1 MSEKRCNFAKI
12 FAMEQSIRQN
22 YIAEVQQI
30 RNAINISRYR
40 AAKLANAEMLRLY
53 YSVGKFISLNTRN
66 AKWGT
71 GALKSISNQLQQE
84 MPGLKGFSEGNM
96 RKMRLFYEAWQPVFE
111 PQAEN
116 TFGLLPIADHIEL
129 FDFRSPLANKIRS
142 TLPNELESAENQ
154 AIVKRSPLANE
165 LGNEKCSPE
174 ANELDAADIEQFL
187 RVGFTM
193 HVDIIAQTEND
204 AERWFYIRK
213 VARDFIGKRQLHQ
226 MLTSDLYH
234 QHGSMPSNFALTLPD
249 DKQRQVAMQT
259 FKEDNVLDFL
269 KIPNPDLVDELDVEE
284 QIVKNVKN
292 FMMSLGGEFAFMGEQ
307 YRLIV
312 NGRERKLD
320 LLFYHRRMRCLVAIE
335 LKGGEFQPEYAGK
348 LNYYLSAL
356 DSLVKLPEENP
367 SIGILLCRDKD
378 NTEVE
383 FTLRDM
389 SKPMGVATY
398 RSSQEL
404 PEQYRNALPS
414 AEDLKRL
421 L

>member
-1 MSEKRCNFAKI
+1 
-12 FAMEQSIRQN
+12 MEQSIRQN

-30 RNAINISRYR
+30 REAISVSRYR

-66 AKWGT
+66 AQWGT

-84 MPGLKGFSEGNM
+84 LPGLKGFSEGNM
-96 RKMRLFYEAWQPVFE
+96 RKMRLFYEVWQPVFE
-111 PQAEN
+111 PQAGH
-116 TFGLLPIADHIEL
+116 TIGVIPVTDHIEL
-129 FDFRSPLANKIRS
+129 FDFRSPLAN
-142 TLPNELESAENQ
+142 ELE
-154 AIVKRSPLANE
+154 
-165 LGNEKCSPE
+165 NEKCSPV
-174 ANELDAADIEQFL
+174 ANELDATDIEQFL

-193 HVDIIAQTEND
+193 HIDIIAQTEND
-204 AERWFYIRK
+204 AERWFYIKK

-234 QHGSMPSNFALTLPD
+234 QHGSMPSNFELTLPD
-249 DKQRQVAMQT
+249 EKQRQVAMQT

-269 KIPNPDLVDELDVEE
+269 KIPNPDLIDELDVEE

-335 LKGGEFQPEYAGK
+335 LKGGEFMPEYAGK

-356 DSLVKLPEENP
+356 DSLVKLPDENP

-398 RSSQEL
+398 RSSEEL
-404 PEQYRNALPS
+404 PEHYRNALPS

>member
-1 MSEKRCNFAKI
+1 MIEL
-12 FAMEQSIRQN
+12 RQN
-22 YIAEVQQI
+22 YIDEVKQI
-30 RNAINISRYR
+30 REAISVSRYR
-40 AAKLANAEMLRLY
+40 AAKLANGETLRLY

-66 AKWGT
+66 AKWGS

-111 PQAEN
+111 PQDN
-116 TFGLLPIADHIEL
+116 VMGIVPVTKHIEL
-129 FDFRSPLANKIRS
+129 IDFRSAMPNIIRS
-142 TLPNELESAENQ
+142 QGVNELENTENQ
-154 AIVKRSPLANE
+154 SVEKRSQA
-165 LGNEKCSPE
+165 
-174 ANELDAADIEQFL
+174 ANELDEGLLRSFL
-187 RVGFTM
+187 VVGFDNHM
-193 HVDIIAQTEND
+193 RIISSVQTLDEQIFYV
-204 AERWFYIRK
+204 ERC
-213 VARDFIGKRQLHQ
+213 AREFWGRESLKSALRNNLYRQQ
-226 MLTSDLYH
+226 
-234 QHGSMPSNFALTLPD
+234 GSMPSNFALTIPD
-249 DKQRQVAMQT
+249 EKQRQVAMQT

-269 KIPNPDLVDELDVEE
+269 VIENPDLVDELNVEE

-307 YRLIV
+307 YRIIV
-312 NGRERKLD
+312 NGKERKLD

-398 RSSQEL
+398 HSTSEL
-404 PEQYRNALPS
+404 PEMYRNALPS
-414 AEDLKRL
+414 AEDLKKL

>member
-1 MSEKRCNFAKI
+1 MI
-12 FAMEQSIRQN
+12 QGIRRN
-22 YIAEVQQI
+22 YIEEVKQI
-30 RNAINISRYR
+30 REAISISRYR
-40 AAKLANAEMLRLY
+40 AAKLANGETLRLY

-66 AKWGT
+66 AQWGS

-111 PQAEN
+111 PHSEN
-116 TFGLLPIADHIEL
+116 TFGIVPVAEHIEL
-129 FDFRSPLANKIRS
+129 IDFRSPAANIIRS
-142 TLPNELESAENQ
+142 QP
-154 AIVKRSPLANE
+154 ANE
-165 LGNEKCSPE
+165 LQDTGSKVITKRSALPNGLNEAKRSAVP
-174 ANELDAADIEQFL
+174 NELDAADIECFL
-187 RVGFTM
+187 RVSFTAHM
-193 HVDIIAQTEND
+193 ELVDYEIE
-204 AERWFYIRK
+204 ERWFYIRK
-213 VARDFIGKRQLHQ
+213 TATDFLGYRQLHQ
-226 MLTSDLYH
+226 LLTSDLYH
-234 QHGSMPSNFALTLPD
+234 QQGSMPNNFAWTIPD
-249 DKQRQVAMQT
+249 EKQRQVAMLT
-259 FKEDNVLDFL
+259 FKEDNVLNFL
-269 KIPNPDLVDELDVEE
+269 TIDNPDLVDEHNVEA

-307 YRLIV
+307 YRIIV
-312 NGRERKLD
+312 NGKERKLD

-389 SKPMGVATY
+389 TKPMGVATY
-398 RSSQEL
+398 HSTNEL
-404 PEQYRNALPS
+404 PELYRNALPS
-414 AEDLKRL
+414 VEDLKKL
-421 L
+421 I

>member
-1 MSEKRCNFAKI
+1 MRKF

-129 FDFRSPLANKIRS
+129 FDFRS
-142 TLPNELESAENQ
+142 TLQNELESAENQ

-165 LGNEKCSPE
+165 L
-174 ANELDAADIEQFL
+174 DAADVEQFL

-193 HVDIIAQTEND
+193 HIDIIAQTEND

-226 MLTSDLYH
+226 MLASDLYH

>member
-1 MSEKRCNFAKI
+1 
-12 FAMEQSIRQN
+12 MEQSIRQN
-22 YIAEVQQI
+22 YINEVKKI
-30 RNAINISRYR
+30 REAISICRYR
-40 AAKLANAEMLRLY
+40 AAKLANGETLRLY

-66 AKWGT
+66 AKWGS

-84 MPGLKGFSEGNM
+84 MPGLTGFSEGNM

-111 PQAEN
+111 PQAES
-116 TFGLLPIADHIEL
+116 TFTVVPVVEQIEL
-129 FDFRSPLANKIRS
+129 IDFRSQVANEI
-142 TLPNELESAENQ
+142 ESA
-154 AIVKRSPLANE
+154 KRSQA
-165 LGNEKCSPE
+165 
-174 ANELDAADIEQFL
+174 ANELDEELLRCFL
-187 RVGFTM
+187 VVGFDNHM
-193 HVDIIAQTEND
+193 RIISNAQTLDEQIFYV
-204 AERWFYIRK
+204 ERC
-213 VARDFIGKRQLHQ
+213 AREFWGRESLKNALRNN
-226 MLTSDLYH
+226 LYH
-234 QHGSMPSNFALTLPD
+234 QQGSMPSNFALTIPD
-249 DKQRQVAMQT
+249 EKQRQVAMQT

-269 KIPNPDLVDELDVEE
+269 VIENPDLVDELNVEE

-307 YRLIV
+307 YRIIV
-312 NGRERKLD
+312 NGKERKLD

-389 SKPMGVATY
+389 TKPMGVATY
-398 RSSQEL
+398 HSTSEL
-404 PEQYRNALPS
+404 PEMYRDALPS

-421 L
+421 M

>member
-1 MSEKRCNFAKI
+1 MRSVSCVCPKKVVTLRKF

-30 RNAINISRYR
+30 REAISVSRYR

-84 MPGLKGFSEGNM
+84 LPGLKGFSEGNM

-116 TFGLLPIADHIEL
+116 TLGVIPITDHIEL
-129 FDFRSPLANKIRS
+129 FDFRS
-142 TLPNELESAENQ
+142 TLPNELEGTEDLPV
-154 AIVKRSPLANE
+154 VKRSQVANE
-165 LGNEKCSPE
+165 LEKSKRSQA
-174 ANELDAADIEQFL
+174 ANELDEELLRCFL
-187 RVGFTM
+187 VVGFDNHM
-193 HVDIIAQTEND
+193 RIISNVQTLNEQI
-204 AERWFYIRK
+204 FY
-213 VARDFIGKRQLHQ
+213 VEHCAREFWGRESLKNALRN
-226 MLTSDLYH
+226 DLYH
-234 QHGSMPSNFALTLPD
+234 QHGSMPSNFELTLPD
-249 DKQRQVAMQT
+249 EKQRQVAMQT

-269 KIPNPDLVDELDVEE
+269 KIPNPDLIDELDVEE

-335 LKGGEFQPEYAGK
+335 LKGGEFMPEYAGK

>member
-1 MSEKRCNFAKI
+1 
-12 FAMEQSIRQN
+12 MEQSIRQN
-22 YIAEVQQI
+22 YLEEVKQI
-30 RNAINISRYR
+30 REAISVTRYR
-40 AAKLANAEMLRLY
+40 AAKLANGETLRLY

-66 AKWGT
+66 AKWGS

-111 PQAEN
+111 PQTED
-116 TFGLLPIADHIEL
+116 TFGILPIMEHIEL
-129 FDFRSPLANKIRS
+129 FDFRSPLAD
-142 TLPNELESAENQ
+142 ELESAENQ
-154 AIVKRSPLANE
+154 AAEKRSALPNE
-165 LGNEKCSPE
+165 FGDAKCSTVS
-174 ANELDAADIEQFL
+174 NELDEYDIQAFL
-187 RVGFTM
+187 NVGFSI
-193 HVDIIAQTEND
+193 HSELIAHTND
-204 AERWFYIRK
+204 LSERWFYIHR
-213 VARDFIGKRQLHQ
+213 VARNFWGFRQFQLQ
-226 MLTSDLYH
+226 LRNNLYH
-234 QHGSMPSNFALTLPD
+234 QQGSMPNNFAWTIPD
-249 DKQRQVAMQT
+249 EKQRQVAIQT

-269 KIPNPDLVDELDVEE
+269 TIENPDLVDEHNVEA

-307 YRLIV
+307 YRIIV
-312 NGRERKLD
+312 NGKERKLD

-348 LNYYLSAL
+348 LNYYLSVL

-389 SKPMGVATY
+389 TKPMGVATY
-398 RSSQEL
+398 HSTSEL
-404 PEQYRNALPS
+404 PEMYRNALPS
-414 AEDLKRL
+414 VEDLKRL
-421 L
+421 M